1 MVEPTNAP
9 PGTDPLEAAIETRL
23 GDLDSGK
30 YRRNNAFVLR
40 QFAEYLRT
48 EEGITCVGDVTAPAL
63 RGYARTLRGA
73 VTDEQGGIEAS
84 TAEQYWSVVSAF
96 LSWSV
101 REGLLESNPAHLTQ
115 AKEPLPDSDE
125 KKVRQFWSTRERA
138 ALCATADTVVDETL
152 GEESSQRDRCTV
164 FRNRALVYTLAYTGC
179 RGAELAAVPDD
190 DKRNGVR
197 WDDLSLSDGIIRVYG
212 KTRTRQE
219 APIFEPAIQPLRR
232 FRTVLEPADDW
243 PVFPSAHL
251 PSLYDCLPDH
261 IEPVPERIWDQL
273 AEHGC
278 TPPAVTTEGVRR
290 VLRQLCE
297 RSSYE
302 FDEPLKP
309 HGARRGLGDELYRVQ
324 AELAQDALR
333 HQDIKTTHESYREE
347 RVQRVKE
354 RGDEI
359 LE

>member
-1 MVEPTNAP
+1 MVERTRTAP
-9 PGTDPLEAAIETRL
+9 GDDALEAAIEMRL

-40 QFAEYLRT
+40 QFAAYLRR
-48 EEGITCVGDVTAPAL
+48 EGITTVEEVTAEVL
-63 RGYARTLRGA
+63 RGYARALRGT
-73 VTDEQGGIEAS
+73 VTDDQDGISAS
-84 TAEQYWSVVSAF
+84 TAEQYWAIVSAF

-101 REGLLESNPAHLTQ
+101 REGLLDANPAHLTK
-115 AKEPLPDSDE
+115 AREPLPESDGA
-125 KKVRQFWSTRERA
+125 KTQQFWSPRERKA
-138 ALCATADTVVDETL
+138 ICATADSVVDDALDDGASTHE
-152 GEESSQRDRCTV
+152 RHV
-164 FRNRALVYTLAYTGC
+164 AFRNRALVYTLAYTGC
-179 RGAELAAVPDD
+179 RGAELAAVSADTR
-190 DKRNGVR
+190 RNGVR
-197 WDDLSLSDGIIRVYG
+197 WTDLSLDDGIVRVYG

-219 APIFEPAIQPLRR
+219 APIFEPALEPLRR
-232 FRTVLEPADDW
+232 WKSVLDPDEDW

-251 PSLYDCLPDH
+251 PSLYRRLPVDVDPDS
-261 IEPVPERIWDQL
+261 EAIWKQL
-273 AEHGC
+273 QENGR
-278 TPPAVTTEGVRR
+278 TPPALTTEGVRR
-290 VLRQLCE
+290 VLRRLCE
-297 RSSYE
+297 RAPYE

-333 HQDIKTTHESYREE
+333 HQDVKTTHESYREE